1 MEEGQP
7 QANVY
12 KICMY
17 NNMYIYISY
26 TVGVK
31 NNDIVTYVETKT
43 FSVWNQ
49 DTGYALSLVTIA
61 RDSGSEHPLYPVG

>member
-17 NNMYIYISY
+17 NIYIYKLHSR
-26 TVGVK
+26 GK

-49 DTGYALSLVTIA
+49 NTGYALSLVTIA